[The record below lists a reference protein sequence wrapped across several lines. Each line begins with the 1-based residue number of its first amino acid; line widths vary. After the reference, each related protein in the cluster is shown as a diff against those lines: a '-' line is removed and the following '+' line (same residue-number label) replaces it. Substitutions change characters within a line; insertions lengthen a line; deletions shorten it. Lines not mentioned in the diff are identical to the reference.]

1 MNINQ
6 SICKQKMTK
15 CWIMLQQNNNLFGL
29 AGNETGAGVE
39 IVDVG
44 FSAQLSSVS
53 AGRIFPPPGG
63 VAPASAPVVSPGVVR
78 TGLPPPPVVGAGGPP
93 APVVRTGAPAPS
105 PSTSISSMPGR
116 NNIVIQ
122 GDVRR

>member
-1 MNINQ
+1 
-6 SICKQKMTK
+6 
-15 CWIMLQQNNNLFGL
+15 MLQQNNNLFGL

-63 VAPASAPVVSPGVVR
+63 VAPAPAPVVSPGVVG
-78 TGLPPPPVVGAGGPP
+78 TGLRRSPPPVVGAGRPP
-93 APVVRTGAPAPS
+93 APVVGTGAPASS
-105 PSTSISSMPGR
+105 PSSTSTMPDRENSMR
-116 NNIVIQ
+116 AQ
-122 GDVRR
+122 TRR